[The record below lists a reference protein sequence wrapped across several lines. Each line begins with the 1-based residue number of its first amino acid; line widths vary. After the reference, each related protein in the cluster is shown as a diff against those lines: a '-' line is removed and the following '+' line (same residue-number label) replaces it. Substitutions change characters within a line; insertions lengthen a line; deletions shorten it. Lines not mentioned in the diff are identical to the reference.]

1 MFRNGVLLERQG
13 HHMLGKNISWVVKGV
28 LNQELLFETE
38 VNTKHIY
45 LMRLIYSMMI
55 QLLSL

>member
-1 MFRNGVLLERQG
+1 
-13 HHMLGKNISWVVKGV
+13 MLGKNISWVVKGV